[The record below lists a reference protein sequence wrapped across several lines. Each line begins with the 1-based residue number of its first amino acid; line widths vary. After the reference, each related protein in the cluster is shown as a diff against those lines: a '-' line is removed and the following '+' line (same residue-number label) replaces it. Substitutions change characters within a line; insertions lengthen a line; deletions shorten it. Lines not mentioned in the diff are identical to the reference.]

1 MQLVQLD
8 NIAIE
13 NPRARPNDPLSF
25 AVTFSALQPLPHPL
39 TWKVI
44 YVGSAFSET
53 YDQNL

>member
-8 NIAIE
+8 NITIE
-13 NPRARPNDPLSF
+13 NPRARPSDPLSF
-25 AVTFSALQPLPHPL
+25 AVTFSALQALPHPL
-39 TWKVI
+39 TWKVT